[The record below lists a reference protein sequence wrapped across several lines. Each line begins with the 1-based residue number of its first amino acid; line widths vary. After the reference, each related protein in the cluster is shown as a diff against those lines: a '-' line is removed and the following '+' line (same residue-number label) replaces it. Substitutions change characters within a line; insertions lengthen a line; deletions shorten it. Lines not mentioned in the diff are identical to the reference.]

1 MEMDRCEIEKKT
13 QHHSYTKNALRFSGV
28 GVHGVSVEFLCAS
41 FWWCYIRTA
50 GFGECLLKIKEAHIV
65 SGPLDGVTGELITSS
80 SFVADSLVSQV
91 QHNTSLEQPRQDRRL
106 AVSRAEVRLI
116 LQVSSAAALQHD
128 SLIGF

>member
-1 MEMDRCEIEKKT
+1 MKENIEVLRCG
-13 QHHSYTKNALRFSGV
+13 SSRCVCRVLVRFILV
-28 GVHGVSVEFLCAS
+28 MLHTHG
-41 FWWCYIRTA
+41 R
-50 GFGECLLKIKEAHIV
+50 FGECLLKIKEAHIV